1 MIIAISNQKGG
12 VGKTTTAINLSTA
25 LAIKGAGRVLLIDF
39 DPQANATSG
48 IGIAKREVERSV
60 YDFISSDMNDNSII
74 LTTAIPNLSI
84 LPSTVGLCG
93 AEIELIED
101 KEREFKL
108 KNRISTISDRYDY
121 IIIDTP
127 PSLGILTI
135 NALVAS
141 ERVIVPIQ
149 CEYYA
154 LEGLIDFLGTLDL
167 IKDRLNPSLD
177 ILGIL
182 LTMADYRTNIARDVE
197 EEIRKNFK
205 DQVFHTVIH
214 RNVRLAEAPSHG
226 LPIELYDSKSI
237 GASLYRDLVEE
248 VLLKAGGV
256 YGEKEGFGQRNSS
269 SYTGEENQ
277 GFQPL

>member
-25 LAIKGAGRVLLIDF
+25 LASKNIGKVLLIDF
-39 DPQANATSG
+39 DPQANTTSG
-48 IGIAKREVERSV
+48 IGIAKTELSKSV
-60 YDFISSDMNDNSII
+60 YDFICSDVEEEII
-74 LTTAIPNLSI
+74 LKTAIPNLSL
-84 LPSTVGLCG
+84 LPSAIGLCG
-93 AEIELIED
+93 AEIELIESE
-101 KEREFKL
+101 EREFKL
-108 KNRISTISDRYDY
+108 KNRIIAIASQYDH
-121 IIIDTP
+121 IVIDTP

-141 ERVIVPIQ
+141 ERVIIPIQ

-154 LEGLIDFLGTLDL
+154 LEGLIDFLGTLNL

-197 EEIRKNFK
+197 EEIRSNFK

-226 LPIELYDSKSI
+226 LPIELYDSRSA
-237 GASLYRDLVEE
+237 GALLYRELAAE
-248 VLLKAGGV
+248 VLLRMGGV
-256 YGEKEGFGQRNSS
+256 YGKEERPGQGDIS
-269 SYTGEENQ
+269 SYTGKEGQ

>member
-12 VGKTTTAINLSTA
+12 VGKTTTAINLSAA
-25 LAIKGAGRVLLIDF
+25 LASKGAGRILLIDF

-48 IGIAKREVERSV
+48 VGVAKAELSKSI
-60 YDFISSDMNDNSII
+60 YDFICSDAGEEVI
-74 LTTAIPNLSI
+74 LKTAIPNLSL
-84 LPSTVGLCG
+84 LPSTIGLCG
-93 AEIELIED
+93 AEIELIESE
-101 KEREFKL
+101 EREFKL
-108 KNRISTISDRYDY
+108 KNKMAALSSQYDH

-127 PSLGILTI
+127 PSLGILTV

-141 ERVIVPIQ
+141 ERVIVPVQ

-154 LEGLIDFLGTLDL
+154 LEGLIDFLGTLNL

-197 EEIRKNFK
+197 EEIRNNFK
-205 DQVFHTVIH
+205 EQVFHTVIH

-226 LPIELYDSKSI
+226 LPIELYDPKSA
-237 GASLYRDLVEE
+237 GALLYKELADE
-248 VLLKAGGV
+248 VLLRVGGV
-256 YGEKEGFGQRNSS
+256 HGKEERSGQGDIS
-269 SYTGEENQ
+269 SYSGEERQ
-277 GFQPL
+277 EFQPL

>member
-25 LAIKGAGRVLLIDF
+25 LASKSAGRVLLVDF

-48 IGIAKREVERSV
+48 IGITKAELSKSI
-60 YDFISSDMNDNSII
+60 YDFIHLDVTEEVI
-74 LTTAIPNLSI
+74 LKTAIPNLFL
-84 LPSTVGLCG
+84 LPSTIGLCG
-93 AEIELIED
+93 AEIELIESE
-101 KEREFKL
+101 EREFKL
-108 KNRISTISDRYDY
+108 KNRITTISSQYDH

-141 ERVIVPIQ
+141 ERVIIPIQ

-154 LEGLIDFLGTLDL
+154 LEGLVDFLGTLNL

-197 EEIRKNFK
+197 EEIRNNFK

-214 RNVRLAEAPSHG
+214 RNVRLAEAPSYG
-226 LPIELYDSKSI
+226 LPIELYDSKSV
-237 GASLYRDLVEE
+237 GALLYRELVDE
-248 VLLKAGGV
+248 VLLRMGGV
-256 YGEKEGFGQRNSS
+256 YGKEERSGQGNIS
-269 SYTGEENQ
+269 SYTGEESQ

>member
-25 LAIKGAGRVLLIDF
+25 LAMKNAGRVLLVDF

-48 IGIAKREVERSV
+48 VGIVKTELKRSV
-60 YDFISSDMNDNSII
+60 YDFLSSDASDDII
-74 LTTAIPNLSI
+74 LSTTIPNLSI
-84 LPSTVGLCG
+84 LPSTIGLCG
-93 AEIELIED
+93 AEIELIESE
-101 KEREFKL
+101 EREFNL
-108 KNRISTISDRYDY
+108 KNKIAAISDKYDY

-141 ERVIVPIQ
+141 ERVIIPMQ

-154 LEGLIDFLGTLDL
+154 LEGLVDFLETLNL
-167 IKDRLNPSLD
+167 IKDRLNPTLD

-197 EEIRKNFK
+197 EEIRNNFK

-226 LPIELYDSKSI
+226 LPIELYDSGSI
-237 GASLYRDLVEE
+237 GASLYRDLVDEF
-248 VLLKAGGV
+248 LLRVGGV
-256 YGEKEGFGQRNSS
+256 YGKEEKFGQRDSGT
-269 SYTGEENQ
+269 YTREESQ
-277 GFQPL
+277 GSQPL

>member
-25 LAIKGAGRVLLIDF
+25 LAMKNAGRVLLVDF

-48 IGIAKREVERSV
+48 AGIIKTELKRSV
-60 YDFISSDMNDNSII
+60 YDFLSSDASDDII
-74 LTTAIPNLSI
+74 LSTTIPNLSI
-84 LPSTVGLCG
+84 LPSTIGLCG
-93 AEIELIED
+93 AEIELVESE
-101 KEREFKL
+101 EREFSL
-108 KNRISTISDRYDY
+108 KNKIAAISDKYDY
-121 IIIDTP
+121 IIVDTP

-135 NALVAS
+135 NALAAS
-141 ERVIVPIQ
+141 ERVIIPMQ

-154 LEGLIDFLGTLDL
+154 LEGLVDFLETLNL
-167 IKDRLNPSLD
+167 IKDRLNPTLD

-197 EEIRKNFK
+197 EEVRNNFK

-226 LPIELYDSKSI
+226 LPVELYDSRSI
-237 GASLYRDLVEE
+237 GASLYRDLADE
-248 VLLKAGGV
+248 VLLRVGGA
-256 YGEKEGFGQRNSS
+256 YGEEEKFGQRDSGT
-269 SYTGEENQ
+269 YTREESQ
-277 GFQPL
+277 RSQPL

>member
-25 LAIKGAGRVLLIDF
+25 LALKSSGKVLLVDF
-39 DPQANATSG
+39 DPQANTTSG
-48 IGIAKREVERSV
+48 VGVAKTELNTSV
-60 YDFISSDMNDNSII
+60 YDFICSDVGEEAI
-74 LTTAIPNLSI
+74 LKTAIPNLFL
-84 LPSTVGLCG
+84 LPSTIGLCG
-93 AEIELIED
+93 AEIELIESE
-101 KEREFKL
+101 EREFRL
-108 KNRISTISDRYDY
+108 KNKIAIISSQYEH

-141 ERVIVPIQ
+141 ERVIIPIQ

-154 LEGLIDFLGTLDL
+154 LEGLVDFLGTLNL
-167 IKDRLNPSLD
+167 IRDRLNPSLD

-197 EEIRKNFK
+197 EEIRNNFK

-226 LPIELYDSKSI
+226 LPIELYDSKSA
-237 GASLYRDLVEE
+237 GAMLYRELVDE
-248 VLLKAGGV
+248 LLLRVGGV
-256 YGEKEGFGQRNSS
+256 YGKEERIRQGDISAYS
-269 SYTGEENQ
+269 GEESQ